1 MKTRPNILFIMCDQL
16 RADALGCTGNWVKTP
31 NIDRIANE
39 GVRFSNCVTN
49 SPVCLPARVSL
60 ATGRYPHNT
69 GVWDNCPFELPE
81 GTPTWMAAIRNEG
94 YRTSLFGKAALHRRG
109 PDIRNF
115 EHVLNSYGLD
125 DVDEI
130 RGPRAS
136 VDTICHMTARWESLG
151 LLEAFRKDI
160 NERVGKNKTLVRPS
174 PLPLAEY
181 YDVYVGQQAKNY
193 LHNYKRP
200 QPWFCWVSFGGPHE
214 PWDTPEPY
222 ASIYRPDHMPDPVKR
237 PRVRDHGPKGELDQK
252 FAESPGRIGNAREL
266 RASYAGK
273 VTLIDD
279 QIGKILKEIETRGEW
294 DRTIIL
300 FTSDHG
306 EMNGDY
312 DLIHKSNFLNPAVR
326 IPLIV
331 RKPELKGS
339 SLAGKIIESPVELFD
354 AGPTLTDFAGAKIS
368 YTHFAQSLA
377 PLFQDPN
384 IERRQFAISEFAL
397 EMMYLDRDW
406 KLMLNRDGEPYRLFD
421 VKKDPRE
428 MDDLIGQKQSET
440 VIAELKSKLL
450 DRRKQTENV

>member
-1 MKTRPNILFIMCDQL
+1 MKPNILFIMCDQL

-31 NIDRIANE
+31 NVDRIASD

-49 SPVCLPARVSL
+49 SPVCIPARVSM

-69 GVWDNCPFELPE
+69 GVWDNCPYELPE
-81 GTPTWMAAIRNEG
+81 GTPTWMAAIRAAG
-94 YRTSLFGKAALHRRG
+94 YRTSLFGKTALHRRG
-109 PDIRNF
+109 PDLRKV
-115 EHVLNSYGLD
+115 EHVLKSYGLD

-136 VDTICHMTARWESLG
+136 VDTICHMTARWDSLG
-151 LLEAFRKDI
+151 LLKAFRKDI
-160 NERVGKNKTLVRPS
+160 QERVGKNKTLVRPS

-181 YDVYVGQQAKNY
+181 YDVYVGQRAKNY
-193 LHNYKRP
+193 LRNYKRP
-200 QPWFCWVSFGGPHE
+200 EPWFCWVSFAGPHE

-222 ASIYRPDHMPDPVKR
+222 ASMYRADDMPEPIKR

-252 FAESPGRIGNAREL
+252 FAESPGRIDNAREL

-279 QIGKILKEIETRGEW
+279 QIGEILKEIETRGES

-331 RKPELKGS
+331 SAPEMKGS
-339 SLAGKIIESPVELFD
+339 SLAGKIIDSPVELFD
-354 AGPTLTDFAGAKIS
+354 AGPTLSDFAEAKIN
-368 YTHFAQSLA
+368 YARFARSLA
-377 PLFQDPN
+377 PILQDPN
-384 IERRQFAISEFAL
+384 TEQRQFAISEFAL
-397 EMMYLDRDW
+397 ELMYLDRDW
-406 KLMLNRDGEPYRLFD
+406 KLMLNRDSEPYRLFD
-421 VKKDPRE
+421 VKKDPHE
-428 MDDLIGQKQSET
+428 MEDLIGRKEHERL
-440 VIAELKSKLL
+440 IAELKSKLL
-450 DRRKQTENV
+450 DRRAQTQDL

>member
-1 MKTRPNILFIMCDQL
+1 
-16 RADALGCTGNWVKTP
+16 
-31 NIDRIANE
+31 
-39 GVRFSNCVTN
+39 
-49 SPVCLPARVSL
+49 
-60 ATGRYPHNT
+60 
-69 GVWDNCPFELPE
+69 
-81 GTPTWMAAIRNEG
+81 MAAIRNAG

-109 PDIRNF
+109 PDIRKF

-136 VDTICHMTARWESLG
+136 VDTICHMTARWDSLG

-160 NERVGKNKTLVRPS
+160 KERTGKNMTLVRPS

-193 LHNYKRP
+193 LHNYNRSE
-200 QPWFCWVSFGGPHE
+200 PWFCWVSFAGPHE

-222 ASIYRPDHMPDPVKR
+222 ASMYRADDMPAPIER
-237 PRVRDHGPKGELDQK
+237 PRLRDHGPKGELDRK
-252 FAESPGRIGNAREL
+252 FAESLGKIDNARAL

-279 QIGKILKEIETRGEW
+279 QVGQILKEIETRGESE
-294 DRTIIL
+294 RTAIL

-312 DLIHKSNFLNPAVR
+312 DLIYKSNFLNPAVR

-331 RKPELKGS
+331 RVPETKGS
-339 SLAGKIIESPVELFD
+339 SLAGKMIDTPLELFD
-354 AGPTLTDFAGAKIS
+354 AGPTLTDFAGAKINHN
-368 YTHFAQSLA
+368 HFAHSLA

-384 IERRQFAISEFAL
+384 LEHRPFAVSEFAL

-406 KLMLNRDGEPYRLFD
+406 KLMLNPEGESYRLFD
-421 VKKDPRE
+421 VKKDPQE
-428 MDDLIGQKQSET
+428 MEDLIGRKEFEDL
-440 VIAELKSKLL
+440 IAELKGKLL
-450 DRRKQTENV
+450 DRRKQTDKM